1 MRVVQRFQLQTPT
14 DTKDLLELADQ
25 TVEHMHLRE
34 YMLSLYRLRALDKLL
49 LEQPRAVDVMKFMS
63 NIADIW
69 RDFHK
74 SAMRMGDSDIDDL
87 ITAYNAANLT
97 WCDDLFKFLEE
108 FKANRP
114 PGILLYCARLE

>member
-63 NIADIW
+63 KSFCNRLRPSLRTVDPNICVEV
-69 RDFHK
+69 REGHEGVEVT
-74 SAMRMGDSDIDDL
+74 S
-87 ITAYNAANLT
+87 TAP
-97 WCDDLFKFLEE
+97 
-108 FKANRP
+108 RP
-114 PGILLYCARLE
+114 FNS